1 MTSEELEVSLRTE
14 FENYLKDTLA
24 SVKKDVSDFQSN
36 FETEFAK
43 HRSQMD
49 EAIKALAARFESGHE
64 LDKGFAE
71 AVVEHL
77 RLARDEGAQITA
89 NAFGEAEKLKQAE
102 AEVQAAPARY
112 DLIRDAVANISSQ
125 MTQATILGSLVE
137 HATDFAPRGAFFIV
151 KNDQFIGWRSF
162 GEGSPANETKLQSL
176 SFPLSQETVLS
187 RAVLSLKTAESVDG
201 FESDDKVFL
210 EPLDYVRPDRM
221 FAIPLIARGRG
232 VAVLYADYGTDG
244 VELNREALETLV
256 RVAGLTVELRAAAQQ
271 AASFAQESVPAAP
284 VVASAV
290 AVAETVEQ
298 EYSHSAEAQAYK
310 PEPAVY
316 EPVAYDS
323 SSVSAN
329 EYEAPAV
336 EEVEV
341 EEFVSA
347 EPAVEYSEPYQSFE
361 TSPAVETTSWQ
372 QPDAAPAFETF
383 AQPEPT
389 SFSYEE
395 PVVTESIES
404 TETFEAP
411 TTSSFELETTS
422 ESVEV
427 IEEVEEEVEVAY
439 DDAPTAVETTSFEA
453 PAFET
458 PAFEPTADT
467 SYSAVVEPEYAPV
480 ATAEP
485 APVGNGHAAES
496 FTAAPS
502 VQPTAGRSRFGDR
515 SIDLPIDVPEED
527 RKMHNNAR
535 RFARLLVSEIKL
547 YNEQKV
553 LEGRESGDLYDRLRE
568 AIDRSREMYEKRVE
582 PSVAM
587 KFDYFHYEILN
598 DLAAGDTNKLGT
610 SYPGAIVH

>member
-1 MTSEELEVSLRTE
+1 MTSEELEISLRTE

-24 SVKKDVSDFQSN
+24 SVRKDVSDFQQN

-49 EAIKALAARFESGHE
+49 EAIKTLASRFESGPE

-102 AEVQAAPARY
+102 AEVQTAPAKY
-112 DLIRDAVANISSQ
+112 DLIRDAVSDISSQ
-125 MTQATILGSLVE
+125 TTQAAILGSLVE
-137 HATDFAPRGAFFIV
+137 HAADFAPRGAFFIV

-162 GEGSPANETKLQSL
+162 GEGSPDNETSLQTL

-187 RAVLSLKTAESVDG
+187 RSVLSLKTAESADG
-201 FESDDKVFL
+201 HETDDKVFL
-210 EPLDYVRPDRM
+210 EPLEYIRPDRM
-221 FAIPLIARGRG
+221 FAIPLVARGRG
-232 VAVLYADYGTDG
+232 VAVLYADYGSNG

-271 AASFAQESVPAAP
+271 ASSVAQDAVPAAP
-284 VVASAV
+284 VVAETV
-290 AVAETVEQ
+290 AVKESVDE
-298 EYSHSAEAQAYK
+298 EYSHPAEAPAYQ
-310 PEPAVY
+310 PEPTAF
-316 EPVAYDS
+316 EPVSYTS
-323 SSVSAN
+323 SSVSSSSY

-336 EEVEV
+336 PEVKV
-341 EEFVSA
+341 EEFVAA
-347 EPAVEYSEPYQSFE
+347 EPAVEYTEPYQSFE
-361 TSPAVETTSWQ
+361 TTPSVETSTWQ
-372 QPDAAPAFETF
+372 QPDAAPAFET
-383 AQPEPT
+383 ADQPEIT

-395 PVVTESIES
+395 PAVTENA
-404 TETFEAP
+404 ETFEAP
-411 TTSSFELETTS
+411 TTDSFELERTS
-422 ESVEV
+422 EAVEV
-427 IEEVEEEVEVAY
+427 IEEVEEPAVAY
-439 DDAPTAVETTSFEA
+439 NDEPVAVETASFEA
-453 PAFET
+453 PAF
-458 PAFEPTADT
+458 DT
-467 SYSAVVEPEYAPV
+467 TSDASYSTVSEPEYAPAV
-480 ATAEP
+480 AVET
-485 APVGNGHAAES
+485 APVSNGHIAETV
-496 FTAAPS
+496 TATPS
-502 VQPTAGRSRFGDR
+502 VDTTASTNRSRFGDR

-553 LEGRESGDLYDRLRE
+553 VEGRESGDLYDRLKE

-582 PSVAM
+582 PSVAA

-598 DLAAGDTNKLGT
+598 DLAAGESAKLGNN
-610 SYPGAIVH
+610 YPGAVVQN